1 VAVVL
6 ALVDLGVGRVG
17 HYGIGSA
24 AERLVPE
31 SG

>member
-1 VAVVL
+1 VGL
-6 ALVDLGVGRVG
+6 ADVDLGVGRVG
-17 HYGIGSA
+17 HYGVGSA